1 MTEKQLSD
9 GFDDLRES
17 INDLR
22 MSLYVFMADLIL
34 AMPVGLP
41 YKYWVFLHQLK
52 GDWE

>member
-1 MTEKQLSD
+1 MAVKQLSD
-9 GFDDLRES
+9 GFDNVMGS

-22 MSLYVFMADLIL
+22 MSLCVFIADLIL

-41 YKYWVFLHQLK
+41 YKYWVFLHQIK